1 MAISINSKVIA
12 DAAATM
18 SRLNTELQD
27 ILKTTQSE
35 VNALSGIWTGEAS
48 ETTIA
53 SYNAFSSKYFSTYK
67 ELIDNYVKFLNEA
80 AVANYSEVEKKN
92 KKLADEF

>member
-67 ELIDNYVKFLNEA
+67 ELIDNYVKFLNNA

>member
-1 MAISINSKVIA
+1 MAISIDTRVIA
-12 DAAATM
+12 EAATTM

-48 ETTIA
+48 
-53 SYNAFSSKYFSTYK
+53 
-67 ELIDNYVKFLNEA
+67 
-80 AVANYSEVEKKN
+80 
-92 KKLADEF
+92 

>member
-1 MAISINSKVIA
+1 MAITINSKVIA

-18 SRLNTELQD
+18 RRLNTELQD

>member
-1 MAISINSKVIA
+1 MAISIDTRVIA
-12 DAAATM
+12 EAATTM

-48 ETTIA
+48 QSTIA
-53 SYNAFSSKYFSTYK
+53 SYNAFSSKYFSTYR
-67 ELIDNYVKFLNEA
+67 ELIDNYVKFLNNA
-80 AVANYSEVEKKN
+80 AVANYSEVDQKN